1 MDFISTFP
9 LNFFLFFFFEI
20 LKQFEMFNLQ
30 FIARLL
36 AVCILERGEQKSLEC
51 VCMCICKTN
60 VFTRYSRL
68 RESEKGH
75 KVPLSAKSMND
86 IENKAN

>member
-51 VCMCICKTN
+51 VC
-60 VFTRYSRL
+60 VY
-68 RESEKGH
+68 
-75 KVPLSAKSMND
+75 AK
-86 IENKAN
+86 